1 MRTDEAIDL
10 CLFHVM
16 IRAPLFYQKIVDS
29 SCRHCSKLGTRG
41 ASHMTDQAIPVTSL
55 SGPPVSRWFGFFSE
69 FQQDSLGF
77 LLRCHA
83 YGDVVKLP
91 MGQMAELLFHHPDLA
106 MYFLNHPDDVKHVLV
121 TNQQNYIKTR
131 VPPGESRV
139 FGKSVLHTEGE
150 THHHQRRL
158 FLPFFNR
165 DHVASYAG
173 LITEKA
179 AALATSW
186 HSGAIVDIGREMT
199 QLTLS
204 VMWRLLF
211 GRDVSSDATQVAEA
225 MMAGHHLVSQQ
236 YHSMLAWVTPLWI
249 PTTRHRNFSLGQAF
263 VDDRISYFIQ
273 NRRATPDESQDVLSL
288 LLAATDEAGQP
299 LSDQEIRD
307 ELSTFLV
314 AGHDSTA
321 TALTWTWALLSRSPT
336 VRERLAHELEAV
348 LGNRL
353 PTAAD
358 LPRLVYTKMI
368 WDESL
373 RLYPPAWLLHARKS
387 LAEDRLPSGVLLPA
401 GSRVFQSPWSMQRN
415 ARWFP
420 DPDRFDPD
428 RFSPEAKQARPAF
441 SYFPFGGG
449 GRRCLGESFAELEG
463 LLVLAA
469 LASKVRLRLENGPT
483 ILPDPLMT
491 LKPKIPV
498 RMRVELVGTPEPSH
512 ASLN

>member
-1 MRTDEAIDL
+1 
-10 CLFHVM
+10 
-16 IRAPLFYQKIVDS
+16 
-29 SCRHCSKLGTRG
+29 
-41 ASHMTDQAIPVTSL
+41 MTNQAIPLASL
-55 SGPPVSRWFGFFSE
+55 SGPPVSRWLGFFPE
-69 FQQDSLGF
+69 FRDDSLGF

-91 MGQMAELLFHHPDLA
+91 MGQMAEFLFRHSNLA

-121 TNQQNYIKTR
+121 TNQHNYRKNR

-139 FGKSVLHTEGE
+139 FGRGVSHTEGE
-150 THHHQRRL
+150 THQHQRRL
-158 FLPFFNR
+158 FLPFFHGN
-165 DHVASYAG
+165 HVASFAG

-179 AALATSW
+179 AAVATSW
-186 HSGAIVDIGREMT
+186 HDGATVDIGREMT

-204 VMWRLLF
+204 VIWRLLF

-225 MMAGHHLVSQQ
+225 MMAGHHFVRKQ
-236 YHSMLAWVTPLWI
+236 YNSLLTWITPLWI
-249 PTTRHRNFSLGQAF
+249 PTSQHREFSRGQQF
-263 VDDRISYFIQ
+263 LDERIRSFIQ
-273 NRRATPDESQDVLSL
+273 DRRATRYQNEDVLSL

-299 LSDQEIRD
+299 LSEQEIRD

-314 AGHDSTA
+314 AGHETTA
-321 TALTWTWALLSRSPT
+321 TALTWTWFLLSQFRT
-336 VRERLAHELEAV
+336 VRARLADELETV

-358 LPRLVYTKMI
+358 MPRLVYTKMI
-368 WDESL
+368 WDEAL
-373 RLYPPAWLLHARKS
+373 RLYPPIWLLHSRKS
-387 LAEDRLPSGVLLPA
+387 RAEDRLPSGVLLPA
-401 GSRVFQSPWSMQRN
+401 GTRVFQSPWSMQRN

-463 LLVLAA
+463 LLILATV
-469 LASKVRLRLENGPT
+469 ASKVRLQLVDGPT

-498 RMRVELVGTPEPSH
+498 RMAIESVGTLKRHP
-512 ASLN
+512 ATA

>member
-1 MRTDEAIDL
+1 MLVVT
-10 CLFHVM
+10 
-16 IRAPLFYQKIVDS
+16 
-29 SCRHCSKLGTRG
+29 G
-41 ASHMTDQAIPVTSL
+41 ASRMTNQTIPSTSL
-55 SGPPVSRWFGFFSE
+55 SGPPASRWFGFFPE

-91 MGQMAELLFHHPDLA
+91 MGQMAEFLFRHQDLA
-106 MYFLNHPDDVKHVLV
+106 IYFLNHPDDVKHVLV
-121 TNQQNYIKTR
+121 TNQYNYRKTR

-139 FGKSVLHTEGE
+139 FGKGVIHTEGE

-158 FLPFFNR
+158 FLPFFHG

-186 HSGAIVDIGREMT
+186 NHGATVDIGREMI

-204 VMWRLLF
+204 IMWRLLF
-211 GRDVSSDATQVAEA
+211 GREVSSDATKVAEA
-225 MMAGHHLVSQQ
+225 MMAGHRLLSEQ
-236 YHSMLAWVTPLWI
+236 YSSVLAWIMPLWV
-249 PTTRHRNFSLGQAF
+249 PTAQRREFSRGQEF
-263 VDDRISYFIQ
+263 VDAKIRSFIQ
-273 NRRATPDESQDVLSL
+273 NRRATHDESQDMLAL

-307 ELSTFLV
+307 ELSTFLI
-314 AGHDSTA
+314 AGHDPTA
-321 TALTWTWALLSRSPT
+321 TALTWIWFLLSQSRT
-336 VRERLAHELEAV
+336 VRERLADELKTV

-353 PTAAD
+353 PTAED
-358 LPRLVYTKMI
+358 VPRLMYTKMI
-368 WDESL
+368 WDEAL

-401 GSRVFQSPWSMQRN
+401 GTRVFLSPWSMHRN
-415 ARWFP
+415 PRWFP
-420 DPDRFDPD
+420 DPNRFDPD
-428 RFSPEAKQARPAF
+428 RFLPEAKQARPAF
-441 SYFPFGGG
+441 SYLPFGGG

-463 LLVLAA
+463 LLVLAT
-469 LASKVRLRLENGPT
+469 LASKVRLRLADGQP

-491 LKPKIPV
+491 LWPKIPV
-498 RMRVELVGTPEPSH
+498 HMTIESVGAPKRHPAT
-512 ASLN
+512 A

>member
-1 MRTDEAIDL
+1 MVHASLLYR
-10 CLFHVM
+10 M
-16 IRAPLFYQKIVDS
+16 IVDS
-29 SCRHCSKLGTRG
+29 PWRTCSMLVERG
-41 ASHMTDQAIPVTSL
+41 ASRMTNQAIPVTSL

-91 MGQMAELLFHHPDLA
+91 MGQMAELLFRHPDLA

-121 TNQQNYIKTR
+121 TNQHNYIKTR
-131 VPPGESRV
+131 VPPGESLV
-139 FGKSVLHTEGE
+139 FGRGVLHTEGE

-158 FLPFFNR
+158 FLPFFHG

-186 HSGAIVDIGREMT
+186 HNGATVDIGREMT

-204 VMWRLLF
+204 VIWRLLF

-249 PTTRHRNFSLGQAF
+249 PTTRHRNFSRGQEF
-263 VDDRISYFIQ
+263 VDERISSFIQ
-273 NRRATPDESQDVLSL
+273 NRRATHHESQDVLSL

-299 LSDQEIRD
+299 LSDKEIRD

-321 TALTWTWALLSRSPT
+321 TALTWTWVLLSEFKT
-336 VRERLAHELEAV
+336 VRARLAHELETV

-387 LAEDRLPSGVLLPA
+387 RAEDKLPSGVLLPA

-428 RFSPEAKQARPAF
+428 RFLLEAKQTRPAF
-441 SYFPFGGG
+441 TYFPFGGG

-463 LLVLAA
+463 LLVLAT
-469 LASKVRLRLENGPT
+469 LASKVRLQLPDGPT
-483 ILPDPLMT
+483 ILPNPLMT
-491 LKPKIPV
+491 LRPKIPV
-498 RMRVELVGTPEPSH
+498 RMTIESVGTPEHHPT
-512 ASLN
+512 AA